1 MSNPVRSW
9 ISPMRARSA
18 QEPHRAS
25 TPLEAFFD
33 LCFVVAVAAAGVPL
47 HHSLVEGHVGF
58 GVEHFLLVFFAIW
71 WAWMNFTWFASAY
84 DTDDDVYRITTLLQ
98 IAGALVLAAGVE
110 PAFDDGDF
118 RVVTAGYVIMR
129 LALVG
134 QWLRAARSD
143 VERRPVALRYAFGV
157 AIVQVAWLLRL
168 AVPEGLLVAAFL
180 VLVVAELA
188 VPIWAERASGGPT
201 TFHPHHIVERYGLF
215 TLIVLG
221 ETVSAAT
228 LAVRGALDEGGH
240 ETRPLL
246 ELAVAGLIIVFALW
260 WIYFDRSAHNLLN
273 TLRGSMMWGYG
284 HFFIF
289 AAAAAVGAGLSVGV
303 DHTTGTAEISDRL
316 NGYAVAV
323 PVAVYLFTVW
333 LLHIRPH
340 QSGPMLVVYPVA
352 TVLVLLAPLGPEPIT
367 VMAVILVVVVGISV
381 TLGRRVPDPVG

>member
-1 MSNPVRSW
+1 
-9 ISPMRARSA
+9 MRARSA

-47 HHSLVEGHVGF
+47 HHSIAEHHVAF
-58 GVEHFLLVFFAIW
+58 GVGHFMLVFFAIW

-84 DTDDDVYRITTLLQ
+84 DTDDDVYRITTLVQ
-98 IAGALVLAAGVE
+98 IAGALVLAAGID
-110 PAFDDGDF
+110 PAFENGDF
-118 RVVTAGYVIMR
+118 AVVTAGYVIMR

-143 VERRPVALRYAFGV
+143 VERRPVALRYAVGV
-157 AIVQVAWLLRL
+157 ALVQVAWMLRL
-168 AVPEGLLVAAFL
+168 LLPEGLLVPAFL

-188 VPIWAERASGGPT
+188 VPIWAERGSGGPT

-228 LAVRGALDEGGH
+228 IAVRGALDEGGH
-240 ETRPLL
+240 ASRPLL
-246 ELAVAGLIIVFALW
+246 ELAIAGLIIVFALW
-260 WIYFDRSAHNLLN
+260 WVYFDRSAHNLLN

-284 HFFIF
+284 HYFIF
-289 AAAAAVGAGLSVGV
+289 ASAAAVGAGLSVAV
-303 DHTTGTAEISDRL
+303 DHATGSAEISATL

-323 PVAVYLFTVW
+323 PSAIYLFFVW

-340 QSGPMLVVYPVA
+340 QTGPMLLVFPAA
-352 TVLVLLAPLGPEPIT
+352 TVLLLLAPLGPEPIK
-367 VMAVILVVVVGISV
+367 VMAAILIVLVAILV
-381 TLGRRVPDPVG
+381 TFGRRVPDPVG

>member
-1 MSNPVRSW
+1 MSSPVRSW
-9 ISPMRARSA
+9 ISPMRARSS

-47 HHSLVEGHVGF
+47 HHSLVEHRVAF
-58 GVEHFLLVFFAIW
+58 GVGHFLLVFFAIW

-84 DTDDDVYRITTLLQ
+84 DTDDDVYRITTLVQ
-98 IAGALVLAAGVE
+98 IAGALVLAAGIE
-110 PAFDDGDF
+110 PAFDNGDF
-118 RVVTAGYVIMR
+118 RVVTIGYVIMR

-134 QWLRAARSD
+134 QWLRAARAD
-143 VERRPVALRYAFGV
+143 RERRPVALRYAVGV
-157 AIVQVAWLLRL
+157 AIVQVLWILRL
-168 AVPEGLLVAAFL
+168 LLPDALLLAAFL
-180 VLVVAELA
+180 ALVVAELA
-188 VPIWAERASGGPT
+188 VPIWAERARGGPT

-228 LAVRGALDEGGH
+228 LAVRGVLDQGGH
-240 ETRPLL
+240 ETAPLL
-246 ELAVAGLIIVFALW
+246 ELAVAGLVIVFALW

-284 HFFIF
+284 HYFIF
-289 AAAAAVGAGLSVGV
+289 AAAAAVGAGLSVAV
-303 DHTTGTAEISDRL
+303 DHATEAAEISDTL

-323 PVAVYLFTVW
+323 PVAVYLFFVW
-333 LLHIRPH
+333 LLHLRPH
-340 QSGPMLVVYPVA
+340 QSGPMLVVFPVG
-352 TVLVLLAPLGPEPIT
+352 TVLILLAPLGPESIK
-367 VMAVILVVVVGISV
+367 VIAGILVVLVAILV